1 MEPTSKRDN
10 RHSMLAGGAINDKEV
25 FASERHISIIKSI
38 KKLRHLLQGK
48 NAVPLISF

>member
-1 MEPTSKRDN
+1 MRDN

-38 KKLRHLLQGK
+38 NIK
-48 NAVPLISF
+48 N